1 MSNPQPRHK
10 GGRSILTF
18 PLNGSRLND
27 PSALKSFIE
36 SALDAD
42 KAIDIETIDL
52 RGQTSIA
59 DYMMIASG
67 RSSTQIVSTAQKLA
81 QKLKTQGLSDVR
93 IEGAAVGD
101 WVIVDAGD
109 VIVHL
114 FRPEVRAFYDL
125 ARMWR
130 MQSPSAPVL
139 GGSGAVPLRV

>member
-1 MSNPQPRHK
+1 MEPV
-10 GGRSILTF
+10 
-18 PLNGSRLND
+18 
-27 PSALKSFIE
+27 ALKTLIE

-59 DYMMIASG
+59 DYMILASG

-81 QKLKTQGLSDVR
+81 QRLTSVGIPDVR
-93 IEGAAVGD
+93 VEGLAQGD
-101 WVIVDAGD
+101 WIVVDAGD

-125 ARMWR
+125 AKMWHPQ
-130 MQSPSAPVL
+130 MSTPS
-139 GGSGAVPLRV
+139 GSVRTGLV

>member
-1 MSNPQPRHK
+1 M
-10 GGRSILTF
+10 TD
-18 PLNGSRLND
+18 PL
-27 PSALKSFIE
+27 ALKTFIE

-59 DYMMIASG
+59 DYMTIASG

-93 IEGAAVGD
+93 VEGAAVGD

-114 FRPEVRAFYDL
+114 FRPEVRALYDL

-130 MQSPSAPVL
+130 MQSPSAPSL
-139 GGSGAVPLRV
+139 GGSGPVPLRV